1 MTDNGKSDDKDKKKK
16 PWPEDFP
23 FGDLWKV
30 INESLNRWFEGFSG
44 SDAER
49 IDEAFKKFLSSPFVM
64 GWSVSIGPD
73 GIPRI
78 QQFGSK
84 SPESGKGYT
93 LSKDREPL
101 IDVYDLG
108 DMLRVIVEIPGVS
121 KENIQVRTEAK
132 RLRIS
137 ASQGER
143 GYSKVIDLPAEI
155 IPDSAQAN
163 YNFGVLEVTL
173 KKVKSPE
180 DKGSGVNV
188 SIK

>member
-1 MTDNGKSDDKDKKKK
+1 MTDDDKDKKKKPK

-30 INESLNRWFEGFSG
+30 INESLNRWFESFSG
-44 SDAER
+44 SEAER

-78 QQFGSK
+78 QRFGSK
-84 SPESGKGYT
+84 SPIPGKEYIQ
-93 LSKDREPL
+93 SKDKEPL

-108 DMLRVIVEIPGVS
+108 DTLRVIVEVPGVA
-121 KENIQVRTEAK
+121 KENIQVRTEVK

-137 ASQGER
+137 AAQGER
-143 GYSKVIDLPAEI
+143 RYSKVINLPAEI
-155 IPDSAQAN
+155 IPDSAQAT

-173 KKVKSPE
+173 KKVKSPA

-188 SIK
+188 AIK